1 MSLVK
6 IVCEDV
12 QWRIHLISAKNRRSL
27 KERYI
32 PLKFSTK
39 DFETLNIFVINEL
52 RLFSTQNNVNRII
65 ADLEELETGLINAW
79 IEESKL
85 TNNNENFNL

>member
-39 DFETLNIFVINEL
+39 DFETMNIFVINEL

-65 ADLEELETGLINAW
+65 ADLEELETGLINA
-79 IEESKL
+79 
-85 TNNNENFNL
+85 